1 MIEEVSFPVGN
12 VAAFVS
18 FLICLAV
25 LAAKARFIYR
35 VLKAN
40 TDVNVF
46 NHSIALVFAVSGKS
60 LTIRQLT
67 ETPLLIF

>member
-25 LAAKARFIYR
+25 LAAKASFIYR

-60 LTIRQLT
+60 LAITQLT
-67 ETPLLIF
+67 ETKPLF

>member
-40 TDVNVF
+40 SDVNVF

-60 LTIRQLT
+60 LIITQD
-67 ETPLLIF
+67 